1 MQMQN
6 NLLWLTGSLFVSLL
20 GSASPMMAQI
30 VPDATLPV
38 NSLVNSN
45 SNLITITGGS
55 RVGGNL
61 FHSFQN
67 FSIPT
72 GGTAFFNNALDI
84 QNIIT
89 RVTGN
94 ASSNLD
100 GILKANGTANL
111 FFLNPNGINFGT
123 HAALNL
129 GGSFLASTANRI
141 SFADGTGFSA
151 SNPQSAPLLT
161 ISTPV
166 GLQIGQNAGAIN
178 VTGLGSGVTT
188 DTIYSH
194 LIRGNPSSILQVA
207 PGQSLA
213 LIGGAINIQG
223 GVLAAP
229 GGLIE
234 LGSVGAGN
242 VSFNSAATGWIF
254 NYQGV
259 QNFNDINLSQLSL
272 IDASSSQGGGF
283 ISAQGRNIIF
293 NNGSAM
299 LIENDG
305 IIPTG
310 DITIQ
315 ASGAVQFIG
324 FSADGTV
331 PSSLYNQTLTA
342 GNIGNINISS
352 KSLLMQDGG
361 QIISA
366 NFASGQGG
374 NININVSDSVVATEF
389 PSGIGVITYGMA
401 SAGYLNILTSQ
412 LAILQGANIV
422 NATFGSG
429 PGGKLTV
436 SATDNIKISGTGTV
450 TSTDSFSLLSVTAY
464 NTGNGGSLIINTPKL
479 IVNNAG
485 EVSSATYASGN
496 AGDLTINALKS
507 VEVNGQAVG
516 FLNPSQI
523 TASALI
529 LDPALQQLIGLP
541 PVPSGK
547 TGSVTIN
554 TPKLSILNSGL
565 VSVNN
570 QGLGSAGMLN
580 INAGSIFLNNTGG
593 INAATVNG
601 EGGNILLQG
610 QNIQLRRDSNIT
622 ATAGGNGNGGD
633 LNIATNTLALL
644 ENSKITANAVK
655 GRGGN
660 IDITTQG
667 LFTSGDSQIT
677 AVSQLGVN
685 GVVTIKTPDLDPSKG
700 LLNLSKSVLD
710 ASSLIGSTCDRS
722 QGSSFY
728 LTGRGGIAPQPTDF
742 LAHQIVL
749 ADLGSSGMDHNESH
763 LEAESRPMSKSK
775 SLISAPILEATGW
788 ELNPQGE
795 VVLTAALSNLTLH
808 SLWLNSPRCL
818 SR

>member
-6 NLLWLTGSLFVSLL
+6 CFLWLTGSLFLSLL
-20 GSASPMMAQI
+20 GSASPIIAQI

-45 SNLITITGGS
+45 SNMITIAGGS
-55 RVGGNL
+55 KVGGNL

-188 DTIYSH
+188 DATYSH
-194 LIRGNPSSILQVA
+194 LMRGNPSSILQVA
-207 PGQSLA
+207 QGQSLA

-242 VSFNSAATGWIF
+242 VSFNSAARGWIF
-254 NYQGV
+254 DYQGV
-259 QNFNDINLSQLSL
+259 QNFSDINLSQLSL

-283 ISAQGRNIIF
+283 ISAQDRNIIF
-293 NNGSAM
+293 TNGSAM

-305 IIPTG
+305 ILPTG
-310 DITIQ
+310 DITIK

-331 PSSLYNQTLTA
+331 PSSLYQQTLTA
-342 GNIGNINISS
+342 GNIGNIDITS
-352 KSLLMQDGG
+352 KSLLLQDGA
-361 QIISA
+361 QINSVP
-366 NFASGQGG
+366 FATGQGG
-374 NININVSDSVVATEF
+374 DININASDSVQ
-389 PSGIGVITYGMA
+389 VITYPT
-401 SAGYLNILTSQ
+401 NIGAFTLGPANGGNLTISTSQ
-412 LAILQGANIV
+412 LSILQGGTIINGV
-422 NATFGSG
+422 FGSG
-429 PGGKLTV
+429 IGGKLTV
-436 SATDNIKISGTGTV
+436 SADNINVSGTGTV
-450 TSTDSFSLLSVTAY
+450 IAFNDFSTLAVSSYSS
-464 NTGNGGSLIINTPKL
+464 GNSGSLTINTKTL
-479 IVNNAG
+479 TVNAGG
-485 EVSSATYASGN
+485 EVSTATFVTGN
-496 AGDLTINALKS
+496 AGNLTINALKS
-507 VEVNGQAVG
+507 IEVNGQAVG

-523 TASALI
+523 TASAQL
-529 LDPALQQLIGLP
+529 LDPGVQQLFNLP
-541 PVPSGK
+541 NTLTGNS
-547 TGSVTIN
+547 GSVTIN
-554 TPKLSILNSGL
+554 TPKLSVLNGGL
-565 VSVNN
+565 VGVNN
-570 QGLGSAGMLN
+570 QGTGSAGTLN
-580 INAGSIFLNNTGG
+580 INAGSIFLNNTGS
-593 INAATVNG
+593 INATTVNG

-610 QNIQLRRDSNIT
+610 QNIQLRRGSNIT

-633 LNIATNTLALL
+633 LNIATNILALL

-667 LFTSGDSQIT
+667 LFTSDDSQIT

-685 GVVTIKTPDLDPSKG
+685 GVVAIKTPDLDPSKG

-710 ASSLIGSTCDRS
+710 ASSLVGSACDRS
-722 QGSSFY
+722 KASSFY

-749 ADLGSSGMDHNESH
+749 ADLGPSGMGHSESH
-763 LEAESRPMSKSK
+763 LKAESRPMSKSK
-775 SLISAPILEATGW
+775 SLISSPILEATGW

-808 SLWLNSPRCL
+808 SLWLNSPHCL
-818 SR
+818 SP